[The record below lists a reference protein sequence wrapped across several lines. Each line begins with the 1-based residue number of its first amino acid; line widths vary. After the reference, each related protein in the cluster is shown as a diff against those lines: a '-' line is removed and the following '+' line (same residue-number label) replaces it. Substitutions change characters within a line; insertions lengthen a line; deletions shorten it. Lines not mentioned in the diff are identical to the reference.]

1 MNEPSGAPA
10 HRFTEITQRIDRLY
24 EEFARAKGM
33 TYLSMAV
40 LDVIYDHPDGCTQ
53 KQICAQTHY
62 PKQSVNLIIKS
73 FLTDGLVALRETPE
87 DRRNKLVTL
96 TARGQDYARATVGA
110 LWDIDRRSTE
120 SLSPAQQEQLVQL
133 LTLYAD
139 AFARG
144 IRENTGAQAE

>member
-10 HRFTEITQRIDRLY
+10 QRFTEITQRIDRLY

-73 FLTDGLVALRETPE
+73 FLADGLVALRETPE

-96 TARGQDYARATVGA
+96 TARGQDFARGTVGA

-144 IRENTGAQAE
+144 IREHTGTQAE

>member
-1 MNEPSGAPA
+1 MNEPSSAPA
-10 HRFTEITQRIDRLY
+10 QRFTEITQRIDRLY

-73 FLTDGLVALRETPE
+73 FLADGLVALRETPE

-96 TARGQDYARATVGA
+96 TARGQDFARGTVGA

-144 IRENTGAQAE
+144 IREHTGTQAE

>member
-1 MNEPSGAPA
+1 
-10 HRFTEITQRIDRLY
+10 
-24 EEFARAKGM
+24 M

-87 DRRNKLVTL
+87 GRRNKLVTR

-144 IRENTGAQAE
+144 IREHTGAHAE